1 MAGIWDAVNTSVF
14 NPEKPN
20 APGVLSDVRRA
31 SGQFVS
37 GVGSTLRD
45 VGAEELG
52 RGIEQYGVGV
62 TRRNPSEIQSFEDV
76 LRRPFTTAREAVGEI
91 VPQVGIAVGGT
102 LAGRAVGGLLGAPL
116 GPLGILAGQ
125 QVGGV
130 VGGLLPIAAQ
140 TYGGI
145 RSEQRAQ
152 GIDDRP
158 RALGA
163 TIPAAALERLGAER
177 IAGKLV
183 GEGTQFLARE
193 TGESLWKAIGK
204 QAARGGLEETITE
217 IPQTALERFGAYK
230 PLTSPEAVDEYG
242 VAGAKAFLGGA
253 AVRGGLSAVAGQRGL
268 AEESDLTKPLDTTT
282 RPDPSQFVTQDQTV
296 GLKKFIDETTGVV
309 RPSRK
314 EYEKQFAA
322 AFDEPSGQFVADAA
336 TGVEREL
343 TVGELMQRGSNAM
356 DLTDANPATTA
367 AANIEAAKVAT
378 TRDPRDVFLR
388 DELKV
393 IPNNN
398 SRQLFTLME
407 EQGVD
412 PTSPAM
418 VPVWN
423 YAAAKYMTPSR
434 LTKATELMDAAI
446 IQSSKEAP
454 IGTGISTVQQPAGGV
469 GVGGPVVQRALGDA
483 GRPAPVAGAMGG
495 SAPTTGAPLQQTS
508 ILPVATGQPST
519 TVTTT
524 APAVALGQPSTTG
537 APSGTQAPQT
547 IQTAP
552 QGQTTTTVPAAA
564 PIKANTTLRLNQQEK
579 LQDNVLG
586 ELKQELA
593 ALEGQTQPSKSD
605 LSRMQEL
612 RDQIEYAETNTQLAE
627 QRDFTETDLN
637 DLIDEQVGK
646 GKNADRDRQI
656 LRAYITAR
664 RAVPSGYKGN
674 IAKEIADSF
683 GIAESRVRQIGNPE
697 KLADIAVSMGFD
709 RAQVFDRLGIQSA
722 QKALATELGK
732 LEGELTRLKA
742 KVKPTKADTTRM
754 AELDEQITR
763 INDEVEAGDMAAA
776 FKEAGIEGEAGE
788 AFGNLDD
795 AREWQKASTAGSQM
809 AVKLVSIADTIAEL
823 KTAAA
828 ELNQLGLAQAE
839 AAAAERIK
847 ELTAEYQAI
856 VSGYEAKPEAAA
868 PKKGKGK
875 GKAAEKASEEKDAAK
890 EAEAAKFR
898 AERAAK
904 LQADRNG
911 LAVGDTVK
919 NPKLGTGVVK
929 SFAGDGDAT
938 TVTVAFQSGQTK
950 ELSVKLAK
958 LEKTDAVQVESPAG
972 VSVQPKAETGEK
984 VGRQVRRAPKPATE
998 GKAQVP
1004 AVILTQA
1011 EQAAQAW
1018 DVVAADFPEAPKFAD
1033 LTKAQQ
1039 NTFIGFGEG
1048 NWERGDVELELTK
1061 LARAA
1066 APKVE
1071 KSITPDTTDEQRKTA
1086 NDLAKDVGGTVV
1098 WQEGPLALI
1107 RGYSMLSGQPIYAA
1121 AIGSSRTRVDVETFT
1136 GNAITPEQKT
1146 RLVKVK
1152 KDLEEADAKQHA
1164 SNPFVKFDANG
1175 LATSNNV
1182 DPRLVGVIAG
1192 WKNLLNL
1199 KAKIYVTTID
1209 DARADKDK
1217 FTGPHRAVGSA
1228 GLDAN
1233 EAGSMRK
1240 MGDGYYIAFTKGTSY
1255 LKMLET
1261 IAHEM
1266 GHVHQREAF
1275 DNADPA
1281 TQKAIRAEHDK
1292 FVQENA
1298 GKTGKQ
1304 FVEALRARTT
1314 GRSTQLPAGMQA
1326 SELTPYWK
1334 SFSEWYADQVSKWA
1348 TTSEKPTTV
1357 VEKFFSKL
1365 GVALKKFY
1373 YSLKGAKYLPNE
1385 TMKKFLD
1392 AVADRTIVIDAK
1404 SADTNTRSEA
1414 MFVGINSLRTL
1425 PKERAAN
1432 AKANLA
1438 RAKILDAAGESATD
1452 VYMDTGWFKGPDGKW
1467 RAEIIDRGVAK
1478 LKQDPSTFEV
1488 GKLYDLT
1495 DVLDHSELFL
1505 RYPAMRDLNVVT
1517 DDNME
1522 PGNASIDL
1530 NKWVLT
1536 MSPEESRGSSHLAT
1550 VLHEVQHIVQEL
1562 EGFAQGG
1569 SPDSVNPF
1577 DRKNLVKLATSVFEA
1592 KNPDFKYLQQIRE
1605 LAASD
1610 KRQKAAD
1617 LFDKLQEA
1625 NQKVYELS
1633 AALGVDSSKDSV
1645 ALEYL
1650 KSRTDAGSLGTEY
1663 NRASSFISFS
1673 LADRI
1678 RGDMYRLIA
1687 GEMEAFDTEARL
1699 TMSDLDLMTT
1709 APKLA
1714 SAGSSTFIPNRNTG
1728 VYARQVKQGL
1738 IDRNIAKLPK
1748 MSQQPVKRVVE
1759 SIGDIGGA
1767 GLDYVVFTSDL
1778 VKRAVAAG
1786 LPAAQTFSD
1795 RLASRSAKVSE
1806 EERKI
1811 EKIADRY
1818 ASIEDDAKGSGP
1830 GSVNEFLFES
1840 TRTGKWGYG
1849 KYRDA
1854 KMGAAFDALG
1864 PKAQQFVK
1872 DVFAHGDATLSN
1884 KKKIVLDAANSEYD
1898 AMIKAAQD
1906 AGDTKTEATL
1916 KAEKA
1921 ATLKRFQT
1929 LFRIREGMPYAPIK
1943 RTGSYVVIGESAEYQ
1958 KAKANNDTA
1967 TLKKLESDP
1976 DHYHVSF
1983 TDTKWQARSLR
1994 DRLAEQGVFT
2004 DPQVVSR
2011 SESFDEAFSGEAMLP
2026 ALTKMRAAVD
2036 RRAQDSTG
2044 KKDPT
2049 AGKLLNII
2057 NQLYLE
2063 ALAEGSAR
2071 KSEMRRRGVAGEV
2084 DMLQSFTQQG
2094 RADAN
2099 FLASVEFEPK
2109 IQDAL
2114 QQMRNQSRTGDRE
2127 RKSEIF
2133 DELTKRYAGTLDP
2146 QPSPFINAL
2155 TNMASKFFLA
2165 SSPGYYLQNLTQ
2177 PFMMSLPA
2185 MAGRHDYTKAAAE
2198 LAKAYGELGPLFKD
2212 VKLFDEQFDFSK
2224 VPADVRKAI
2233 NELVNQGKI
2242 DIGLATEINEY
2253 KVEADNKLSKFAQR
2267 LNKGMRLAVQ
2277 KVEAT
2282 NRLSTA
2288 IAAYRLEFARTKDAE
2303 KATQYAADILTDTH
2317 GDYTAFNAPRAFN
2330 TQWGKVALQFR
2341 KFQLIQIAFY
2351 AKLVRDA
2358 FTNPAERAAAMKTLA
2373 YSLSHTA
2380 VFAGM
2385 MGLPGYAAISFMLGL
2400 FGDEDEPYDLTAE
2413 MRKALGPEWANII
2426 MRGAPTVVGMD
2437 LSGKIGAGNMLS
2449 LMPFSDA
2456 DLRTNAGRAE
2466 AVGTLIGGAALGM
2479 TSRIIDG
2486 LGLIVSGD
2494 YYKGVERVMP
2504 KGVSDALK
2512 AARQGAEGMT
2522 RRNGDVVLPD
2532 SEISALDTAFTAL
2545 GVPVAEQNV
2554 TYERQNRMRDLT
2566 KNFQDRTTRIKNDY
2580 AKAVREKDTAAMA
2593 EARTAWTKLQ
2603 QARQRNGLTPQ
2614 PVSSL
2619 LKAPQEQ
2626 KAREQR
2632 TVGGVQYREGQ
2643 RKLAESV
2650 AAD

>member
-45 VGAEELG
+45 LGAEEIG
-52 RGIEQYGVGV
+52 RGVEQYGTGV

-76 LRRPFTTAREAVGEI
+76 LSRPFTTAREAVGEI

-116 GPLGILAGQ
+116 GPLGVLAGQ
-125 QVGGV
+125 TVGGV
-130 VGGLLPIAAQ
+130 VGGLLPITAQ

-177 IAGKLV
+177 IAGRLV

-193 TGESLWKAIGK
+193 TGENFWKAISK

-230 PLTSPEAVDEYG
+230 PLTTPEALDEYG
-242 VAGAKAFLGGA
+242 VAGAKAFLGGG

-268 AEESDLTKPLDTTT
+268 AEESDLTAPQDTIT
-282 RPDPSQFVTQDQTV
+282 RPRPEQFVTADQTV
-296 GLKKFIDETTGVV
+296 GLKKFVDETTGIV

-314 EYEKQFAA
+314 GYEEQFKA
-322 AFDEPSGQFVADAA
+322 AFDEPSGQFVSDPA

-343 TVGELMQRGSNAM
+343 TAGELMQRSAGVM
-356 DLTDANPATTA
+356 DLTQANPAQTA
-367 AANIEAAKVAT
+367 VAESTAAKVAT

-398 SRQLFTLME
+398 SRQLFALME

-446 IQSSKEAP
+446 IESRKEAAS
-454 IGTGISTVQQPAGGV
+454 GTGVSTVQQPAGGL
-469 GVGGPVVQRALGDA
+469 GVGSPVVQGTVGDA
-483 GRPAPVAGAMGG
+483 GRVAPVTGTMGG
-495 SAPTTGAPLQQTS
+495 GAPTAGAPLQQTGV
-508 ILPVATGQPST
+508 LPSTTGQPPT
-519 TVTTT
+519 PVTTT
-524 APAVALGQPSTTG
+524 APAA
-537 APSGTQAPQT
+537 APAPDTRFRRAPRPMTVLEAANAAKAAQAQQAET
-547 IQTAP
+547 
-552 QGQTTTTVPAAA
+552 QGQETPAAA
-564 PIKANTTLRLNQQEK
+564 GPVVDPRQATLQQIFGQRNGDIIFDVVGMGMPEPEAATKYGLSRQAIQKIAGATGQKTWPERIARAKTQFGLTDAQIAEAFNIAPQEELGTEVEREVFGRGQAAGAITEAEAIEGGLENIVKTAGAGTAEVEGFTK
-579 LQDNVLG
+579 LDKEIDATL
-586 ELKQELA
+586 EALA
-593 ALEGQTQPSKSD
+593 A
-605 LSRMQEL
+605 
-612 RDQIEYAETNTQLAE
+612 
-627 QRDFTETDLN
+627 ETD
-637 DLIDEQVGK
+637 
-646 GKNADRDRQI
+646 
-656 LRAYITAR
+656 
-664 RAVPSGYKGN
+664 
-674 IAKEIADSF
+674 
-683 GIAESRVRQIGNPE
+683 E
-697 KLADIAVSMGFD
+697 KV
-709 RAQVFDRLGIQSA
+709 
-722 QKALATELGK
+722 
-732 LEGELTRLKA
+732 
-742 KVKPTKADTTRM
+742 
-754 AELDEQITR
+754 
-763 INDEVEAGDMAAA
+763 
-776 FKEAGIEGEAGE
+776 
-788 AFGNLDD
+788 
-795 AREWQKASTAGSQM
+795 
-809 AVKLVSIADTIAEL
+809 IAEL
-823 KTAAA
+823 MAKMADLTEKAKAV
-828 ELNQLGLAQAE
+828 GKRKQAE
-839 AAAAERIK
+839 VRRDAGK
-847 ELTAEYQAI
+847 VTAE
-856 VSGYEAKPEAAA
+856 GE
-868 PKKGKGK
+868 
-875 GKAAEKASEEKDAAK
+875 
-890 EAEAAKFR
+890 
-898 AERAAK
+898 
-904 LQADRNG
+904 
-911 LAVGDTVK
+911 
-919 NPKLGTGVVK
+919 
-929 SFAGDGDAT
+929 
-938 TVTVAFQSGQTK
+938 
-950 ELSVKLAK
+950 
-958 LEKTDAVQVESPAG
+958 TDAVQVESPAG
-972 VSVQPKAETGEK
+972 VSVQPEAEAGQR
-984 VGRQVRRAPKPATE
+984 VGGQVRRAKKPAAE
-998 GKAQVP
+998 GKAQAP
-1004 AVILTQA
+1004 AKILTEA

-1033 LTKAQQ
+1033 LTKEQQ
-1039 NTFIGFGEG
+1039 ENFIEFGPD

-1066 APKVE
+1066 APAQRAVRLRHGTTAANKAMIE
-1071 KSITPDTTDEQRKTA
+1071 KLGHMDPEGGERQYTYSEFGRKAVYLTRP
-1086 NDLAKDVGGTVV
+1086 
-1098 WQEGPLALI
+1098 EGWWLDKEK
-1107 RGYSMLSGQPIYAA
+1107 AA
-1121 AIGSSRTRVDVETFT
+1121 AGRAVVYDSYVDVELPSDVNVVTINNMADFEALAKRVGEPSAQSMASKLAVDGLDWLST
-1136 GNAITPEQKT
+1136 AKELRSITLDQAVQKYIREQKQSAAKYGGFDTEGVNTLGELADFLNANVNNEYTQTTEAELRT
-1146 RLVKVK
+1146 RIRDNWL
-1152 KDLEEADAKQHA
+1152 DAKSYELNTFGESDGMTQ
-1164 SNPFVKFDANG
+1164 KLIDAG
-1175 LATSNNV
+1175 V
-1182 DPRLVGVIAG
+1182 DVIDIAPDADVGVA
-1192 WKNLLNL
+1192 
-1199 KAKIYVTTID
+1199 
-1209 DARADKDK
+1209 
-1217 FTGPHRAVGSA
+1217 
-1228 GLDAN
+1228 
-1233 EAGSMRK
+1233 
-1240 MGDGYYIAFTKGTSY
+1240 
-1255 LKMLET
+1255 
-1261 IAHEM
+1261 
-1266 GHVHQREAF
+1266 
-1275 DNADPA
+1275 
-1281 TQKAIRAEHDK
+1281 
-1292 FVQENA
+1292 
-1298 GKTGKQ
+1298 
-1304 FVEALRARTT
+1304 
-1314 GRSTQLPAGMQA
+1314 
-1326 SELTPYWK
+1326 
-1334 SFSEWYADQVSKWA
+1334 ADQVVVLRPELVKLTSTVKQQEAFLRKSRRSVRTADQSGVEFESVEASLDDLSGYSEGIAAGIRSLRSSGMGNAVDAIDSWMVTFSPVSWDAIYTMIDGKRTIIYNGVILKDKVLA
-1348 TTSEKPTTV
+1348 TT
-1357 VEKFFSKL
+1357 
-1365 GVALKKFY
+1365 
-1373 YSLKGAKYLPNE
+1373 
-1385 TMKKFLD
+1385 
-1392 AVADRTIVIDAK
+1392 
-1404 SADTNTRSEA
+1404 
-1414 MFVGINSLRTL
+1414 
-1425 PKERAAN
+1425 
-1432 AKANLA
+1432 
-1438 RAKILDAAGESATD
+1438 AT
-1452 VYMDTGWFKGPDGKW
+1452 
-1467 RAEIIDRGVAK
+1467 
-1478 LKQDPSTFEV
+1478 
-1488 GKLYDLT
+1488 
-1495 DVLDHSELFL
+1495 
-1505 RYPAMRDLNVVT
+1505 
-1517 DDNME
+1517 
-1522 PGNASIDL
+1522 
-1530 NKWVLT
+1530 
-1536 MSPEESRGSSHLAT
+1536 
-1550 VLHEVQHIVQEL
+1550 LHEVGHGIDEVQGGAGKFSGGAEFRMSRVNGELMSMRLGTVADELLNHWEDNSETSALGGMLNYPLDMTDLENRSLTMQEL
-1562 EGFAQGG
+1562 REEVFAQVWAFSNMNGG
-1569 SPDSVNPF
+1569 MDYLR
-1577 DRKNLVKLATSVFEA
+1577 DNLPTTYAFMEKAHEQVKATNYQRA
-1592 KNPDFKYLQQIRE
+1592 QGAQQG
-1605 LAASD
+1605 AQSGQVQTGQQNA
-1610 KRQKAAD
+1610 QP
-1617 LFDKLQEA
+1617 
-1625 NQKVYELS
+1625 
-1633 AALGVDSSKDSV
+1633 
-1645 ALEYL
+1645 
-1650 KSRTDAGSLGTEY
+1650 AGAIL
-1663 NRASSFISFS
+1663 RAS
-1673 LADRI
+1673 
-1678 RGDMYRLIA
+1678 
-1687 GEMEAFDTEARL
+1687 
-1699 TMSDLDLMTT
+1699 
-1709 APKLA
+1709 
-1714 SAGSSTFIPNRNTG
+1714 
-1728 VYARQVKQGL
+1728 RQAKQGL
-1738 IDRNIAKLPK
+1738 IDRNIAKLPQ
-1748 MSQQPVKRVVE
+1748 MSQQPVKRVTE
-1759 SIGDIGGA
+1759 ALGDLGGKY
-1767 GLDYVVFTSDL
+1767 LDYAVFTSDL

-1795 RLASRSAKVSE
+1795 HLASRNAKVSE

-1818 ASIEDDAKGSGP
+1818 ASIEDNAKGSGP

-1840 TRTGKWGYG
+1840 TRTGRWGYG

-1884 KKKIVLDAANSEYD
+1884 KKKIVLEATNSEYD
-1898 AMIKAAQD
+1898 AMIKAAQA

-1929 LFRIREGMPYAPIK
+1929 LFRIREGVPYAPIK

-2036 RRAQDSTG
+2036 RRAQDATG

-2146 QPSPFINAL
+2146 QPNPFISGL

-2253 KVEADNKLSKFAQR
+2253 KVDADNKLSKFAQR

-2277 KVEAT
+2277 KTEAV

-2288 IAAYRLEFARTKDAE
+2288 IAAYRLEFARTKDAD
-2303 KATQYAADILTDTH
+2303 KATQYAADILSDTH

-2341 KFQLIQIAFY
+2341 KFQLIQIAFFY
-2351 AKLVRDA
+2351 KLFRDA
-2358 FTNPAERAAAMKTLA
+2358 FTKPDERAAAIKTLTYA
-2373 YSLSHTA
+2373 LSHTA

-2385 MGLPGYAAISFMLGL
+2385 MGIPGYAAVSAILSAFS
-2400 FGDEDEPYDLTAE
+2400 DEDEPYDLTAE

-2449 LMPFSDA
+2449 IMPFSNA
-2456 DLRTNAGRAE
+2456 DLSTNAGRAE
-2466 AVGTLIGGAALGM
+2466 ALGTLMGGAAFGM

-2486 LGLIVSGD
+2486 LGLIASGD

-2512 AARQGAEGMT
+2512 AGRQGAEGMT
-2522 RRNGDVVLPD
+2522 RRNGDVILPD
-2532 SEISALDTAFTAL
+2532 SEISALDTVFTAL
-2545 GVPVAEQNV
+2545 GVPAVEQAV

-2580 AKAVREKDTAAMA
+2580 AKAVRQKDTAAMA
-2593 EARTAWTKLQ
+2593 EARAAWTKLQ

-2614 PVSSL
+2614 PVSNL

-2626 KAREQR
+2626 AQREKR
-2632 TVGGVQYREGQ
+2632 TVGGVSYREGQ
-2643 RKLAESV
+2643 RKLAEDV
-2650 AAD
+2650 AAN

>member
-37 GVGSTLRD
+37 GVGSALRD

-52 RGIEQYGVGV
+52 RGIEQYGTGV
-62 TRRNPSEIQSFEDV
+62 TRRNPSEIRSFEDV
-76 LRRPFTTAREAVGEI
+76 LSRPFTTAREAVGEV

-116 GPLGILAGQ
+116 GPLGVLAGQ
-125 QVGGV
+125 TVGGV
-130 VGGLLPIAAQ
+130 VGGLLPITAQ

-268 AEESDLTKPLDTTT
+268 AEESDLTQPLDTTT
-282 RPDPSQFVTQDQTV
+282 RPDASQFVTQDQTV

-336 TGVEREL
+336 TGIEREL
-343 TVGELMQRGSNAM
+343 TVGELMQRGSTAM

-367 AANIEAAKVAT
+367 AATTEAAKVAT

-407 EQGVD
+407 EQGID

-446 IQSSKEAP
+446 IQSRKEAP

-495 SAPTTGAPLQQTS
+495 SAPAAGAPLQQTS
-508 ILPVATGQPST
+508 VLPSAPGQPP
-519 TVTTT
+519 
-524 APAVALGQPSTTG
+524 APVTTG
-537 APSGTQAPQT
+537 APSGTQASQT
-547 IQTAP
+547 IQAAP
-552 QGQTTTTVPAAA
+552 QGQTAATVQPAAQVSQPLA
-564 PIKANTTLRLNQQEK
+564 PGQFRRAPRPMTVLEAARATPTPPMAAAVAEPAAPDIIDQIFGEQDADIIRGF
-579 LQDNVLG
+579 LQG
-586 ELKQELA
+586 RSSTELA
-593 ALEGQTQPSKSD
+593 AE
-605 LSRMQEL
+605 
-612 RDQIEYAETNTQLAE
+612 A
-627 QRDFTETDLN
+627 
-637 DLIDEQVGK
+637 
-646 GKNADRDRQI
+646 
-656 LRAYITAR
+656 
-664 RAVPSGYKGN
+664 
-674 IAKEIADSF
+674 
-683 GIAESRVRQIGNPE
+683 
-697 KLADIAVSMGFD
+697 
-709 RAQVFDRLGIQSA
+709 
-722 QKALATELGK
+722 
-732 LEGELTRLKA
+732 KA
-742 KVKPTKADTTRM
+742 KGIKGRGEQMIRNKIAGEM
-754 AELDEQITR
+754 AVRNEWPKKIAAAKQKFGYTDEQIQQALEASMAPDADTR
-763 INDEVEAGDMAAA
+763 SEVEREMNLGRANLYGVRMSETEAIEAGLEGSVKSAGAGSSAVKGFTKLQKDIDAMYKRLAVEKDPLVLAYVTNRLTELQTKVEAFEDKEQARIRATAGVGDADGEVDLVAAA
-776 FKEAGIEGEAGE
+776 QEAEPKPSVISDAEA
-788 AFGNLDD
+788 A
-795 AREWQKASTAGSQM
+795 K
-809 AVKLVSIADTIAEL
+809 
-823 KTAAA
+823 
-828 ELNQLGLAQAE
+828 E
-839 AAAAERIK
+839 AAAAKI
-847 ELTAEYQAI
+847 
-856 VSGYEAKPEAAA
+856 
-868 PKKGKGK
+868 
-875 GKAAEKASEEKDAAK
+875 
-890 EAEAAKFR
+890 R

-958 LEKTDAVQVESPAG
+958 LEKTDAIQVESPTG
-972 VSVQPKAETGEK
+972 VSVQPKAEAGQG
-984 VGRQVRRAPKPATE
+984 VGTKVRRAKKPAAE
-998 GKAQVP
+998 SKAQVP
-1004 AVILTQA
+1004 AVILTEA

-1039 NTFIGFGEG
+1039 QNFIGFGEG

-1066 APKVE
+1066 AP
-1071 KSITPDTTDEQRKTA
+1071 TQR
-1086 NDLAKDVGGTVV
+1086 
-1098 WQEGPLALI
+1098 
-1107 RGYSMLSGQPIYAA
+1107 
-1121 AIGSSRTRVDVETFT
+1121 AIGREPVTIDVE
-1136 GNAITPEQKT
+1136 
-1146 RLVKVK
+1146 
-1152 KDLEEADAKQHA
+1152 
-1164 SNPFVKFDANG
+1164 
-1175 LATSNNV
+1175 
-1182 DPRLVGVIAG
+1182 
-1192 WKNLLNL
+1192 
-1199 KAKIYVTTID
+1199 
-1209 DARADKDK
+1209 AR
-1217 FTGPHRAVGSA
+1217 VV
-1228 GLDAN
+1228 
-1233 EAGSMRK
+1233 E
-1240 MGDGYYIAFTKGTSY
+1240 
-1255 LKMLET
+1255 ET
-1261 IAHEM
+1261 IAPQVAKLPAPQVTRLENHYGVKRDTPEFLAKVKADVVLYATK
-1266 GHVHQREAF
+1266 GAEAV
-1275 DNADPA
+1275 AG
-1281 TQKAIRAEHDK
+1281 AIRDIIKSIHAGVLSVAMIFNPTAVSQIESFVVIPQETQTTTQQVLAELPAEVTGMSDAGKQAYATLIPALKGKIGDK
-1292 FVQENA
+1292 FITIA
-1298 GKTGKQ
+1298 DKPSGRI
-1304 FVEALRARTT
+1304 FVFKANGDLVLQKKALFGLAKGDLYKGNNDLPQNRVT
-1314 GRSTQLPAGMQA
+1314 PAG
-1326 SELTPYWK
+1326 LFGIK
-1334 SFSEWYADQVSKWA
+1334 
-1348 TTSEKPTTV
+1348 
-1357 VEKFFSKL
+1357 
-1365 GVALKKFY
+1365 
-1373 YSLKGAKYLPNE
+1373 
-1385 TMKKFLD
+1385 
-1392 AVADRTIVIDAK
+1392 VIDAAKGGGAAKTAGDYDFGKVFALEDPDAVVTFMHSVWLKEKDAAKRAAALQNESAADSRYSFGCINVDKETFKDMVGKYSDQMDGSKLFVVPDAQNTVSDFIAGTVADDRLVREGVQPVTKTTTTPVQSATKAAGVDRIVAGKEERAPAPTPARAQEVFARK
-1404 SADTNTRSEA
+1404 SRRSVRTADQSGVEFESVEASLDDLSNYSE
-1414 MFVGINSLRTL
+1414 GIAAGIRSLR
-1425 PKERAAN
+1425 N
-1432 AKANLA
+1432 ADMGNAV
-1438 RAKILDAAGESATD
+1438 DAIDSWMVTFSPVSWDAIYT
-1452 VYMDTGWFKGPDGKW
+1452 MIDGK
-1467 RAEIIDRGVAK
+1467 RTIIYNGVI
-1478 LKQDPSTFEV
+1478 LKDKVLSTV
-1488 GKLYDLT
+1488 
-1495 DVLDHSELFL
+1495 
-1505 RYPAMRDLNVVT
+1505 
-1517 DDNME
+1517 
-1522 PGNASIDL
+1522 
-1530 NKWVLT
+1530 
-1536 MSPEESRGSSHLAT
+1536 AT
-1550 VLHEVQHIVQEL
+1550 LHEVGHGIDEVQGGAGKFSGGADFRMSRVNGELMSMRPGTVADELLNHWEDASETSALGGMLNYPLDMTDPENRSLTMQEL
-1562 EGFAQGG
+1562 REEVFAQVWAFSNLNGG
-1569 SPDSVNPF
+1569 MDYLR
-1577 DRKNLVKLATSVFEA
+1577 DNLPTTHAFMEKAHEQVKATNYQRA
-1592 KNPDFKYLQQIRE
+1592 QGAQQG
-1605 LAASD
+1605 AQSG
-1610 KRQKAAD
+1610 QV
-1617 LFDKLQEA
+1617 Q
-1625 NQKVYELS
+1625 
-1633 AALGVDSSKDSV
+1633 
-1645 ALEYL
+1645 
-1650 KSRTDAGSLGTEY
+1650 AGQQNAQPAGAVL
-1663 NRASSFISFS
+1663 RAS
-1673 LADRI
+1673 
-1678 RGDMYRLIA
+1678 
-1687 GEMEAFDTEARL
+1687 
-1699 TMSDLDLMTT
+1699 
-1709 APKLA
+1709 
-1714 SAGSSTFIPNRNTG
+1714 
-1728 VYARQVKQGL
+1728 RQAKQGL

-1748 MSQQPVKRVVE
+1748 MSQQPVRNLAGAL
-1759 SIGDIGGA
+1759 GDLGGA

-1958 KAKANNDTA
+1958 KAKANKDTA

-2036 RRAQDSTG
+2036 RRAQDATG

-2288 IAAYRLEFARTKDAE
+2288 IAAYRLEFARTKDAD

-2351 AKLVRDA
+2351 AKLIRDA
-2358 FTNPAERAAAMKTLA
+2358 FTNPAERAAAMKTLG
-2373 YSLSHTA
+2373 YSLGHTA

-2385 MGLPGYAAISFMLGL
+2385 MGLPGYAAISAILGF

-2449 LMPFSDA
+2449 IMPFSNA
-2456 DLRTNAGRAE
+2456 DLSTNAGRAE
-2466 AVGTLIGGAALGM
+2466 ALGTLMGGAAFGM

-2486 LGLIVSGD
+2486 LGLIASGD

-2532 SEISALDTAFTAL
+2532 SEISALDTVFTAL
-2545 GVPVAEQNV
+2545 GVPAVEQAV

-2566 KNFQDRTTRIKNDY
+2566 KNFNDRTTRIKNDY

-2614 PVSSL
+2614 PVSNL

-2643 RKLAESV
+2643 RKLAESI
-2650 AAD
+2650 AEN